1 MFCCI
6 GTRCSII
13 DVIIADVCPR
23 TSSLV
28 MCVNFWVTING
39 KWVIP
44 MSIDII
50 FVSQSRGG
58 VDHFLMLRCKCSFLR
73 DIVHFVALSFSPC
86 SCWREVKPTNHQQ
99 EQKAS
104 RLNCRVKVTVLT
116 EELFFA
122 FSSLGRLFAVAK
134 THTKLTP
141 NPLAKEQA
149 SSECLTNLT
158 DALLMTHPHSRTT
171 SWFFRAE
178 VGD

>member
-73 DIVHFVALSFSPC
+73 DIVHFVALSFLPC

-104 RLNCRVKVTVLT
+104 RLNCRVKVTSACNCPYGGVIFCFQFIGKVICRRKNPYKTNT
-116 EELFFA
+116 E
-122 FSSLGRLFAVAK
+122 S
-134 THTKLTP
+134 T
-141 NPLAKEQA
+141 
-149 SSECLTNLT
+149 C
-158 DALLMTHPHSRTT
+158 
-171 SWFFRAE
+171 
-178 VGD
+178 